1 MADALVSG
9 ASVRKDVEVQ
19 LLSAA
24 PQLAL
29 VRDAV
34 TIRHRG
40 RSSVMRGHQLHLN
53 SLAATMAAL
62 ALFSACGSP
71 AVAPNPAVA
80 KISPSPIASPSPVVS
95 PSASPVTLSS
105 SLLVFVK
112 PGAVA
117 LVRPDGTVADTTK
130 TPMDSADIAQYEF
143 DLSDAALI
151 GHYWGADGNP
161 ALPLAFSVY
170 DQNGRV
176 TTVPPAAAKV
186 LNDVDIFRSP
196 IIVAGHY
203 LLVIRA
209 TVPASG
215 PPTSAYTMLDLATGK
230 VTTLLTATS
239 RPAVLPPGALGGE
252 PHEVDMTPLGTAI
265 DGSVARVMVVHA
277 IVNGASISGAAYF
290 DIDLRSLQVTG
301 PHALPTVGTL
311 AISAD
316 ERYAAWSELRIV
328 GGKGVRDLHILELV
342 TGRQT
347 TIADGP
353 FSNESAH
360 GGIKFSPDDSYVSLE
375 GYGAASMGF
384 AVFDVR
390 SSRLLQSIAASQPNE
405 PLANV
410 PLWWTDSH
418 TLVYQATAAS
428 GVKVGHRLEVVSG
441 AQAEYPS
448 ELGTPVVMLSGP
460 PA

>member
-1 MADALVSG
+1 
-9 ASVRKDVEVQ
+9 
-19 LLSAA
+19 
-24 PQLAL
+24 
-29 VRDAV
+29 
-34 TIRHRG
+34 
-40 RSSVMRGHQLHLN
+40 MRGNQLHTN
-53 SLAATMAAL
+53 CLAVTMAAV
-62 ALFSACGSP
+62 ALLSACGSP
-71 AVAPNPAVA
+71 AVAPGPAA
-80 KISPSPIASPSPVVS
+80 RISPSPVASPAPQ
-95 PSASPVTLSS
+95 SS

-117 LVRPDGTVADTTK
+117 LVRPDGTVADTTPTK
-130 TPMDSADIAQYEF
+130 MDSADIARYEF

-151 GHYWGADGNP
+151 GHYWGADGYP
-161 ALPLAFSVY
+161 VLPLALSVY
-170 DQNGRV
+170 DQYGSV
-176 TTVPPAAAKV
+176 TAVAPAAAKV
-186 LNDVDIFRSP
+186 LSDASIFSSP

-215 PPTSAYTMLDLATGK
+215 PPKSSYTKLDLTTGH
-230 VTTLLTATS
+230 VTALLTATS
-239 RPAVLPPGALGGE
+239 LPDVLPSGALGGE
-252 PHEVDMTPLGTAI
+252 PHEVDMTPLGTTI

-277 IVNGASISGAAYF
+277 IVNGASIPGAAYF

-301 PHALPTVGTL
+301 PHALPNVGTL

-316 ERYAAWSELRIV
+316 ERYAAWSELRV
-328 GGKGVRDLHILELV
+328 VAGKGVRDLHILELA

-347 TIADGP
+347 TISAVP

-375 GYGAASMGF
+375 GYGAASMGI

-390 SSRLLQSIAASQPNE
+390 SSRLVQSIAASQPDE

-410 PLWWTDSH
+410 PLWWIDSH
-418 TLVYQATAAS
+418 TLAYQTTAAP
-428 GVKVGHRLEVVSG
+428 GVKLGHRLEVVSG
-441 AQAEYPS
+441 AIEDYPS
-448 ELGTPVVMLSGP
+448 DLGAPVLLLSGP